1 MDSQGG
7 MAGKW
12 PIKNV
17 VDYEIEDLLEGDVHH
32 AFIDYH
38 EYLFDQVQELLKLEP
53 MSDSDIR
60 LAKMTVDILRLGII
74 GVLKKTLFSQQIEQ
88 QVWRL
93 DGGAEQEGL
102 L

>member
-1 MDSQGG
+1 MIGQEGL
-7 MAGKW
+7 AGKW

-38 EYLFDQVQELLKLEP
+38 EYLFDRVQELLKLEP
-53 MSDSDIR
+53 VSDSDIQ
-60 LAKMTVDILRLGII
+60 LARMTVDILRLGII

-93 DGGAEQEGL
+93 DDGTEQEGL

>member
-53 MSDSDIR
+53 MSDSDIQLTRMTLKRWR
-60 LAKMTVDILRLGII
+60 LLQPYFKPRKGII
-74 GVLKKTLFSQQIEQ
+74 QTNLHCVINNK
-88 QVWRL
+88 VHR
-93 DGGAEQEGL
+93 
-102 L
+102 

>member
-1 MDSQGG
+1 MIGQEGL
-7 MAGKW
+7 AGKW

-53 MSDSDIR
+53 MSDSDIQ
-60 LAKMTVDILRLGII
+60 LARMTVDILRLGII

-93 DGGAEQEGL
+93 DDGTEQEGL